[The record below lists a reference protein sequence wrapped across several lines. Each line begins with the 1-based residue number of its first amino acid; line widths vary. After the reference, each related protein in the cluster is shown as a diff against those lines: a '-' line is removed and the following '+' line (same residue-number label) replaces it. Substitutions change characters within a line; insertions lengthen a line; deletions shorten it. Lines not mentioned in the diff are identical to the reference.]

1 MGDQYLQVC
10 AAANLSEL
18 SGNAFRVLCRMAVV
32 VFDEDTEDIEEGL
45 YFGGWKGL
53 TAVLGYGIYDRD
65 DVLPPAVEQKIR
77 RAIRELRDAGYI
89 SVADRRYQHGHH
101 NRVYRIHLARVP
113 IV

>member
-18 SGNAFRVLCRMAVV
+18 TGNAFRVLCRMAVV
-32 VFDEDTEDIEEGL
+32 VYDEDTDGIEEGL

-53 TAVLGYGIYDRD
+53 TAVLGHGVYDRED
-65 DVLPPAVEQKIR
+65 QLPAAVEQKIR

-89 SVADRRYQHGHH
+89 SVPGEQYQRGHH
-101 NRVYRIHLARVP
+101 NRVYRLHIARFP